1 MSSMATILKRKGN
14 RQASGLGD
22 GDADGDNEDD
32 EDDKSPCAEPLLM
45 SYSGLNSVWFS
56 SSRVMTNF

>member
-45 SYSGLNSVWFS
+45 SYSGLNSV
-56 SSRVMTNF
+56 